1 MVSSRMKSF
10 GLSSEDAQ
18 MDNKTQGSNQLTQVL
33 KENGYQNGMSVCVW
47 LEAFQIMSQ
56 TVTRQAQR
64 AQTPPKSLHCRRE
77 VE

>member
-33 KENGYQNGMSVCVW
+33 KENGYQNGMSVCV
-47 LEAFQIMSQ
+47 
-56 TVTRQAQR
+56 
-64 AQTPPKSLHCRRE
+64 
-77 VE
+77 